1 MSDDPIAKAKADLIY
16 AILTMDSYSRGYG
29 SGITKLSDNID
40 TKIGDFSVKEL
51 R

>member
-16 AILTMDSYSRGYG
+16 AILTMDYG
-29 SGITKLSDNID
+29 DSCNNPFII
-40 TKIGDFSVKEL
+40 